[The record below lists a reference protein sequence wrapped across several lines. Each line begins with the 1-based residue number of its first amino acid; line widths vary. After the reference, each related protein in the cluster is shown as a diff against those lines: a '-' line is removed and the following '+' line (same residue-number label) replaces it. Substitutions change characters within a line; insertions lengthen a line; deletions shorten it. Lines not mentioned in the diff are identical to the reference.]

1 MVRKGLPGQAGRTGK
16 FYIVQQGGQLTC
28 TGPGTFTK
36 TERIAMRMA
45 YSQGGRP
52 TFYKWVSGRIV
63 GSYTGGDP
71 NRTMG
76 DPESGVTGHPPL
88 SGAA

>member
-1 MVRKGLPGQAGRTGK
+1 
-16 FYIVQQGGQLTC
+16 
-28 TGPGTFTK
+28 
-36 TERIAMRMA
+36 MA